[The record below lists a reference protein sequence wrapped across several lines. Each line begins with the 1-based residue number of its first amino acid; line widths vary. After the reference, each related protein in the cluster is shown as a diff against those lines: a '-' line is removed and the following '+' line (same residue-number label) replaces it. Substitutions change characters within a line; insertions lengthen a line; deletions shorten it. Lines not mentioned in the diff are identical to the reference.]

1 VPYVSEVQH
10 SSREESGIGPC
21 SSSLGIW
28 KLMGCIVL
36 ISGSCLTM
44 CSDLAFCSD
53 QQTQSSANTPSNA
66 PCAGVAGLTKRPV
79 TVADS
84 IQMTRFG
91 DPYYAEGG
99 SAKGI
104 VAKFSPDG
112 KQFVVV
118 LKKGNLQDN
127 TNEYS
132 LILFRTAEAFQ
143 SPKPRLLL
151 SMSSSSNRPAIQNVA
166 WLNDNDTILF
176 LGEHPGELAQIYSL
190 KCSSGELNRLTN
202 HPANL
207 TSFSSN
213 AKGDRVVYVAETP
226 PSSFVTEDVLR
237 NGLHVSHQLLSGLIK
252 GNFGGEYSDHKV
264 FVKEPRDREEI
275 PASIDGQIDFA
286 ETEPLLS
293 PDGKYFVVDTQV
305 REIPPEWS
313 EYKAEFLAALTHKVG
328 SPGAATAIHHYEL
341 VDTHTGASQV
351 LLDAPIAYTG
361 SEAAWSPDSQS
372 VVVSDVFLPLTAHDP
387 AEQILRKSHTF
398 MAEIKVPSRE
408 IIKVSDRDLRLT
420 KWDAKTNT
428 VVCEGGRL
436 DSLSGKTTPS
446 IYFRKSGD
454 TWSQVDAPQ
463 ETGATMPVIVLEE
476 DMNSAPRIFAVDP
489 ATSRKS
495 LLLDLNPQFRDLAL
509 ARVEEVSW
517 QSSLGDE
524 LKAGLYWP
532 VDYVAGRKYPL
543 VIQTHGWSS
552 DVFWMDGP
560 FASAFAAQPLA
571 GKGFFV
577 LQMAEMPNWHLE
589 ETPQEAPSAMA
600 AYESAIDYLDGRGLI
615 DRNLVGIIGFSRTC
629 YYVTHTLVFSK
640 YRIAA
645 AVIADGVD
653 MDYFQYFAFSS
664 SSSGLAAEV
673 EALNGGAPFGDA
685 LSSWI
690 KRVSAFHMDQV
701 QAPVRIQA
709 LGPDSLLFEWNWFS
723 GLLGLG
729 KPVDM
734 VYLPDGTHI
743 TTKPWERMA
752 SQQGDV
758 DWFCYWLKGEEDPD
772 PAKAEQYRRWGE
784 LRSLNRTAAS
794 SVR

>member
-1 VPYVSEVQH
+1 MPHVSEVQH
-10 SSREESGIGPC
+10 SSREESGNGPC
-21 SSSLGIW
+21 PSSLGTW

-36 ISGSCLTM
+36 MSGYCLTM
-44 CSDLAFCSD
+44 CCDLAFCGD
-53 QQTQSSANTPSNA
+53 RRTNSSANRASTVLGPA
-66 PCAGVAGLTKRPV
+66 VAGLTKRPV

-84 IQMTRFG
+84 IHMTRFG
-91 DPYYAEGG
+91 DPYYADGG

-104 VAKFSPDG
+104 VAKFSPNG
-112 KQFVVV
+112 EQFVIV
-118 LKKGNLQDN
+118 LKKGNLEDN

-132 LILFRTAEAFQ
+132 LILFRTAEAFH
-143 SPKPRLLL
+143 SPKPHLLL
-151 SMSSSSNRPAIQNVA
+151 SMSSTSNRPAIHNVV

-190 KCSSGELNRLTN
+190 KCSSGELKRLTN
-202 HPANL
+202 HPANI
-207 TSFSSN
+207 TSFSST

-237 NGLHVSHQLLSGLIK
+237 NGLHVSHQDLSGLIEGK
-252 GNFGGEYSDHKV
+252 FGGEYSDYKV
-264 FVKEPRDREEI
+264 FVKEPGDREEI
-275 PASIDGQIDFA
+275 QASIEGQIQFA

-293 PDGKYFVVDTQV
+293 PDGTYFVVETQA

-313 EYKAEFLAALTHKVG
+313 EYEAEFLPALTRKA
-328 SPGAATAIHHYEL
+328 STPGAATGVHQYEL

-351 LLDAPIAYTG
+351 LLDGPIAFKG
-361 SEAAWSPDSQS
+361 SEADWSLDGRS
-372 VVVSDVFLPLTAHDP
+372 VVVSDVYLPFTAQDP
-387 AEQILRKSHTF
+387 AEQVLRKSHTF
-398 MAEIKVPSRE
+398 LAEIKVPSRE
-408 IIKVSDRDLRLT
+408 IIKISDRDLRLI
-420 KWDAKTNT
+420 KWDAKTNV
-428 VVCEGGRL
+428 VVCEDRT
-436 DSLSGKTTPS
+436 DSLNGKTTPS
-446 IYFRKSGD
+446 IYFRKSRD
-454 TWSQVDAPQ
+454 TWSQVDAQQ
-463 ETGATMPVIVLEE
+463 ETAAALPVILLEE
-476 DMNSAPRIFAVDP
+476 DMNSPPRIFAVDP
-489 ATSRKS
+489 ATNRKS
-495 LLLDLNPQFRDLAL
+495 LLLDLNPQFQDLAL

-517 QSSLGDE
+517 KSSRGDE
-524 LKAGLYWP
+524 LEAGLYWP

-543 VIQTHGWSS
+543 VIQTHGWIPNKFWL
-552 DVFWMDGP
+552 DGVFP
-560 FASAFAAQPLA
+560 TAFAAQPLA

-577 LQMAEMPNWHLE
+577 LQMSELPNWHLE

-600 AYESAIDYLDGRGLI
+600 AYESAIDYLDARGLI
-615 DRNLVGIIGFSRTC
+615 DRDLVGIIGFSRTC
-629 YYVTHTLVFSK
+629 YYVTYTLVFSK

-653 MDYFQYFAFSS
+653 MDYFQYFAFSN
-664 SSSGLAAEV
+664 SSGNLAAAF
-673 EALNGGAPFGDA
+673 EAQNGGAPFGDA

-709 LGPDSLLFEWNWFS
+709 LGPDSLLVEWNWFS

-734 VYLPDGTHI
+734 VYLPEGTHI
-743 TTKPWERMA
+743 ATKPWERMV

-758 DWFCYWLKGEEDPD
+758 DWFCFWLKGEEDPD
-772 PAKAEQYRRWGE
+772 PAKAEQYKRWRE